1 MIFEKEVT
9 WTKQKKKRKKEFFEI
24 KIDISARVIFN
35 IYRRLFWL
43 LCVSW
48 AILYLKNI
56 FCIIKISVIFEH
68 LMILTDLNFKL
79 RTQNNLLTEFKEFI
93 QRIRITSICLWTQPL
108 QSEHKNAPRL
118 LCYSFVMD
126 EWLKDHIITS
136 LRSIL

>member
-9 WTKQKKKRKKEFFEI
+9 WTKQKKKKKEFFEI

-93 QRIRITSICLWTQPL
+93 QRIRITSICLWTQLL

-126 EWLKDHIITS
+126 EWLKDHFITS